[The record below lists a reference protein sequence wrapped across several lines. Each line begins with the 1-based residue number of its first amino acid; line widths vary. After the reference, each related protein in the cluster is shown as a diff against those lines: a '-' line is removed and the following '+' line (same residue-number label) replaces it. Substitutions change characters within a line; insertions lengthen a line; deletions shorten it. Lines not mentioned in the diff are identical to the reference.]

1 MFDANDGSHED
12 DKRIEKR
19 KKTNFENIK
28 KFFLQIYIYLSIKS
42 DMKLISD

>member
-19 KKTNFENIK
+19 KKTNFENIISK
-28 KFFLQIYIYLSIKS
+28 NFSCKYIFIYLSKVT
-42 DMKLISD
+42 